1 MKNPIESLS
10 NRSIKIIFTVIVLVV
25 LALCTYNALSILYF
39 HVISNDECAWR
50 TIEGRKNTYV
60 ITDIVP
66 GGVSD
71 VAGLKNGDILLK
83 INGKNFVTEPGD
95 TSGLGAMTIVNA
107 IPYGD
112 YATYLIERDNRQF
125 DVKVQIIK
133 VINITYIANLLLGLG
148 FLVVGYIVVVTK
160 PKGKTQRMFGYYS
173 IFVMLTFGLSNFNT
187 NYIRDYPI
195 LFYLTLV
202 ILFITFSFSP
212 AVFLNFFFYFPVYK
226 KSPAIQ
232 KFLIVLTILSGA
244 YVLALMTNFITINAG
259 TAAGLLLSNIVVYFF
274 VAGFVIFCISY
285 FRLVKPDRRKPLRP
299 ILISSTIGILI
310 YSYTL
315 YIGSTNQF
323 IIFIKPQLYLP
334 LLIIVFVPI
343 SYGYSIFRYRL
354 MDIDLI
360 IKKSIIYAIVTA
372 AIAAFYVLVVF
383 FAGNILGELIGQGK
397 NEALSIIA
405 IIVIAFMFDPLKRS
419 VQEWVDKVFYRERHN
434 YEKAL
439 LEFGKNLPLQVE
451 LKQILN
457 SVVETISTTMHTDQV
472 AVVLFEEN
480 DQNTFVTKNVSED
493 CCKLDGE
500 PNGIR
505 SLLLETKETQSIP
518 LLKEEYY
525 SRKFNSIELDKM
537 SESGIELSI
546 PMLLQ
551 DRLIG
556 VIDVGRKRSDRIY
569 SQEDIDLLTTLAGQ
583 TAIAVENSRLY
594 EKEKSLIS
602 VEQEL
607 KLASRIQLE
616 WLPKSPPSIAGYDI
630 SGITTPAKIVGG
642 DYFDFI
648 EMDPRHLAICIGD
661 VSGKGLPAAMMLAH
675 TQAILKSQS
684 MLKQDPKECI
694 RQTNRILFQST
705 STDMFVTLFYGILN
719 TKDDSLIYTNAG
731 HNYPILLSESSIK
744 PVFLKTGG
752 LILSFKENSVYE
764 QETIK
769 LKHGDLLVLYT
780 DGITEEFNASG
791 DQFGEDRL
799 LQYIIKYRDLDS
811 EQMIQNI
818 MDEVNKFSSNV
829 SQSDDMT
836 MVVIK
841 KKQ

>member
-1 MKNPIESLS
+1 MKNTIESLS

-39 HVISNDECAWR
+39 HVVSNDECAWR
-50 TIEGRKNTYV
+50 PIEGRKNAYV

-71 VAGLKNGDILLK
+71 VAGLMNGDVLLK
-83 INGKNFVTEPGD
+83 INGKNFVTEQGD
-95 TSGLGAMTIVNA
+95 TSGLPAMSIVNS

-148 FLVVGYIVVVTK
+148 FLVVGYIVVITK

-187 NYIRDYPI
+187 NYIRNYPV
-195 LFYLTLV
+195 LFYLTLI
-202 ILFITFSFSP
+202 ILFITFTCSP
-212 AVFLNFFFYFPVYK
+212 AIFLNFFFYFPVYK
-226 KSPAIQ
+226 KSSAVQ
-232 KFLIVLTILSGA
+232 KFLIALTILNGA
-244 YVLALMTNFITINAG
+244 YILALMTNFIRIDAG
-259 TAAGLLLSNIVVYFF
+259 TTTGLLLSNIVVYFF
-274 VAGFVIFCISY
+274 VSGFVIFCIRY
-285 FRLVKPDRRKPLRP
+285 FRLVKADRRKPLRP

-310 YSYTL
+310 YFYTL

-334 LLIIVFVPI
+334 LLFLVFVPI

-372 AIAAFYVLVVF
+372 TIAAFYVLVVF

-457 SVVETISTTMHTDQV
+457 SVVETISSTMHTDQV
-472 AVVLFEEN
+472 AVVLFEDN
-480 DQNTFVTKNVSED
+480 NQNTFVTKNVSED

-500 PNGIR
+500 PNGIK

-518 LLKEEYY
+518 LLKDEYY
-525 SRKFNSIELDKM
+525 SRKFNSKELERM

-556 VIDVGRKRSDRIY
+556 VIDVGRKRSEKIY
-569 SQEDIDLLTTLAGQ
+569 SKEDIDLLTTLAGQ

-630 SGITTPAKIVGG
+630 SGKTTPAKIVGG

-684 MLKQDPKECI
+684 MLKQNPKECI
-694 RQTNRILFQST
+694 RQTNRILYQST

-719 TKDDSLIYTNAG
+719 TKDDSITYTNAG
-731 HNYPILLSESSIK
+731 HNYPILLSENSNK

-752 LILSFKENSVYE
+752 LILSFRENAVYE
-764 QETIK
+764 QDTIK

-780 DGITEEFNASG
+780 DGITEEFNANG

-799 LQYIIKYRDLDS
+799 LQYIIKHRDLDS
-811 EQMIQNI
+811 ELIIRNI

-841 KKQ
+841 RK